1 MEILQSLI
9 RFCVWTAHILRRTPH
24 PGPSLGPSLVPLSGP
39 PLSPCWALP
48 SVLVGLSLSTLVGRP
63 LGHLLGTALSSCCA
77 LPLLAVRGR
86 LKKSNYFLERVH
98 VPDRSGI
105 RSCLGEREA
114 SLPQTAT
121 QSHGFA
127 SQPGGAS
134 TPMPRTQNHGFASQP
149 RGHAPPCPGHKV
161 QVRHTQDPHYAN
173 LRFYVSGEGGH
184 APHPTRR
191 KTTVLHRQ
199 LRFWT

>member
-1 MEILQSLI
+1 ML
-9 RFCVWTAHILRRTPH
+9 T
-24 PGPSLGPSLVPLSGP
+24 
-39 PLSPCWALP
+39 
-48 SVLVGLSLSTLVGRP
+48 
-63 LGHLLGTALSSCCA
+63 
-77 LPLLAVRGR
+77 LAVCGR
-86 LKKSNYFLERVH
+86 LRKSNYFLERVH

-127 SQPGGAS
+127 SQPGGGKHPHAQD
-134 TPMPRTQNHGFASQP
+134 TKPWFCVAAKG
-149 RGHAPPCPGHKV
+149 GHAPPCPGHKV

-173 LRFYVSGEGGH
+173 LRFCVSGEGGH
-184 APHPTRR
+184 APPHTRR

-199 LRFWT
+199 LRFWTWKVDFDTNATPEALHLGICIIWSD

>member
-1 MEILQSLI
+1 M
-9 RFCVWTAHILRRTPH
+9 
-24 PGPSLGPSLVPLSGP
+24 PLSDHQKHNASVNICYSAK
-39 PLSPCWALP
+39 LSIY
-48 SVLVGLSLSTLVGRP
+48 
-63 LGHLLGTALSSCCA
+63 
-77 LPLLAVRGR
+77 LAVCGR
-86 LKKSNYFLERVH
+86 LRKSNCFLEKIH

-127 SQPGGAS
+127 SQPGGGKHPHAQD
-134 TPMPRTQNHGFASQP
+134 TKPWFCVAAKG
-149 RGHAPPCPGHKV
+149 GHAPPCPGHKV

-173 LRFYVSGEGGH
+173 LRFCVSGEGGH
-184 APHPTRR
+184 APPHTRR

-199 LRFWT
+199 LMFWT

>member
-1 MEILQSLI
+1 MYQGGY
-9 RFCVWTAHILRRTPH
+9 PH
-24 PGPSLGPSLVPLSGP
+24 HMFLKGGDVPP
-39 PLSPCWALP
+39 PVPVHFQLHF
-48 SVLVGLSLSTLVGRP
+48 G
-63 LGHLLGTALSSCCA
+63 
-77 LPLLAVRGR
+77 LAVCGR
-86 LKKSNYFLERVH
+86 LRKSNYFLERVH

-127 SQPGGAS
+127 SQPGGGKHPHAQD
-134 TPMPRTQNHGFASQP
+134 TKPWFCVPAKG
-149 RGHAPPCPGHKV
+149 GHAPPCPGHKV

-173 LRFYVSGEGGH
+173 LRFCVSGEGGH
-184 APHPTRR
+184 APPHTRR

>member
-1 MEILQSLI
+1 M
-9 RFCVWTAHILRRTPH
+9 
-24 PGPSLGPSLVPLSGP
+24 LVKVSELHLPQVLHLS
-39 PLSPCWALP
+39 SIDF
-48 SVLVGLSLSTLVGRP
+48 GRP
-63 LGHLLGTALSSCCA
+63 LFRNQLVINVILHF
-77 LPLLAVRGR
+77 LAVCGR
-86 LKKSNYFLERVH
+86 LRKSNYFLERVH

-127 SQPGGAS
+127 SQPGGGKHPHAQD
-134 TPMPRTQNHGFASQP
+134 TKPWFCVAAKG
-149 RGHAPPCPGHKV
+149 GHAPPCPGHKV

-173 LRFYVSGEGGH
+173 LRFCVSGEGGH
-184 APHPTRR
+184 APPHTRR

>member
-1 MEILQSLI
+1 MAI
-9 RFCVWTAHILRRTPH
+9 
-24 PGPSLGPSLVPLSGP
+24 
-39 PLSPCWALP
+39 
-48 SVLVGLSLSTLVGRP
+48 
-63 LGHLLGTALSSCCA
+63 LLGSERLSWVYHGSGRLFDVSVTSQCNRS
-77 LPLLAVRGR
+77 LYLAVCGR
-86 LKKSNYFLERVH
+86 LRKSNYFLERVH

-127 SQPGGAS
+127 SQPGGGKHPHAQD
-134 TPMPRTQNHGFASQP
+134 TKPWFCVAAKG
-149 RGHAPPCPGHKV
+149 GHAPPCPGHKV

-173 LRFYVSGEGGH
+173 LRFCVSGEGGH
-184 APHPTRR
+184 APPHTRR